1 MTRIYLIR
9 HGETDWNNKRRLQGG
24 LSDTP
29 LNENGLRQTR
39 SLALR
44 LKDEKLSAIYASPLS
59 RAKVTAEVIALEH
72 GLAINTAPDLR
83 EIEAGEFEG
92 VDMGSTNM
100 KVTEL
105 FTEPH
110 PEGGLPR
117 IPGGESLTDVQ
128 TRAWRVITKI
138 AADHPDQNVA
148 VVCHYFVILSIICKV
163 LVLPLE
169 KMGNF
174 RLHIGSLSL
183 IEFKGNQAYLAL
195 FNENGFHQDSRC
207 I

>member
-1 MTRIYLIR
+1 
-9 HGETDWNNKRRLQGG
+9 
-24 LSDTP
+24 
-29 LNENGLRQTR
+29 
-39 SLALR
+39 
-44 LKDEKLSAIYASPLS
+44 
-59 RAKVTAEVIALEH
+59 
-72 GLAINTAPDLR
+72 
-83 EIEAGEFEG
+83 
-92 VDMGSTNM
+92 
-100 KVTEL
+100 
-105 FTEPH
+105 
-110 PEGGLPR
+110 
-117 IPGGESLTDVQ
+117 
-128 TRAWRVITKI
+128 I

-163 LVLPLE
+163 LDLPLE